1 VWSRRIVALASTAL
15 ASGILY
21 LGVPRAVGGMVKLPG
36 DRVIDMMRGDRS
48 VTGQDISVLADSRER
63 TLGFFSSRQMW
74 GELGL
79 ARLIAALGDG
89 VDEEARRNGVG
100 QAVSAIENGLALAPN
115 DGYSW
120 ARLAIARYYLDGPGS
135 SVADALIQ
143 SILIAEYD
151 RRLVFDRL
159 DVAFAV
165 WDYLGPDARDL
176 TRRQIAYA
184 YGVSWKGLRNLATT
198 PERRVRIIAAL
209 SDSSGRMEEFEAYL
223 RRAGT

>member
-1 VWSRRIVALASTAL
+1 MRSRRIVALASATL

-21 LGVPRAVGGMVKLPG
+21 FGGPRTVGGFVKLPG
-36 DRVIDMMRGDRS
+36 DHVVNMMRGDQP
-48 VTGQDISVLADSRER
+48 VTGQDIATLADSRER
-63 TLGFFSSRQMW
+63 TLRFFSNRQTW
-74 GELGL
+74 GEFGL
-79 ARLIAALGDG
+79 ARLIAAVGDG
-89 VDEEARRNGVG
+89 VDEEARRNGLR
-100 QAVSAIENGLALAPN
+100 QAVEAIENGLALAPN
-115 DGYSW
+115 DGYAW

-135 SVADALIQ
+135 SVADALTQ

-165 WDYLGPDARDL
+165 WDYLTPDGREL
-176 TRRQIAYA
+176 TRRQISYG
-184 YGVSWKGLRNLATT
+184 YGVSWKRLRELAKT

-209 SDSSGRMEEFEAYL
+209 SDTSGRMEEFEAYL